1 MRKTE
6 LTLAIVVLLDD
17 LRTVDLSKTVVR
29 RTSRRT
35 GVGHRSAAPRT
46 TASSAEYNLA
56 FGGDASDS
64 DCYCKNGRCD
74 ELEGE
79 HRVRRE

>member
-1 MRKTE
+1 MRKSE

-46 TASSAEYNLA
+46 TASVFE
-56 FGGDASDS
+56 
-64 DCYCKNGRCD
+64 
-74 ELEGE
+74 
-79 HRVRRE
+79 RERSVGY